1 MRRAVPFRRLSAM
14 NHDPATMTDSSP
26 AAAAEFLVKRN
37 CSIGPG
43 GLAWVFAG
51 LAALSFGFGAVFAAL
66 GSWMILPFAGVE
78 MLAVGTAFVM
88 CGRHANDF
96 ERISVAPD
104 SVTVETYDAGL
115 RNTRRFDPRRLR
127 LRLEDGLSGSRVALT
142 QGGVELELGRH
153 LDRERKAVFA
163 RDLGV
168 ALRVAAAA

>member
-26 AAAAEFLVKRN
+26 AAVAEFLVTRK

-51 LAALSFGFGAVFAAL
+51 LATLSFSFGAVFAVL

-115 RNTRRFDPRRLR
+115 RNTRLFDPRRLR

-163 RDLGV
+163 RDLGA